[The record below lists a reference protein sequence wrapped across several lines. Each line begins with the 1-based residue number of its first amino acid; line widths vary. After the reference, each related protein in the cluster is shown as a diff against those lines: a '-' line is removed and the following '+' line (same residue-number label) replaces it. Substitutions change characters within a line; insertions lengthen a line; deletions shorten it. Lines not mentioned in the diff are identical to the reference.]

1 MYFAMSTRTPFVF
14 LAGRSVLGRLLTFRD
29 EALMLWRAFWH
40 PDTPLYLK
48 GATVFAALY
57 LVSPIDLIPDFIP
70 FAGWIDDLVL
80 VPLMVSWIAKMLPP
94 HVTAKPVEA
103 TVRRRY

>member
-1 MYFAMSTRTPFVF
+1 MTRTRTSLFAF
-14 LAGRSVLGRLLTFRD
+14 IGRSALARLFLFRE
-29 EALMLWRAFWH
+29 EAVTLWRAFWH
-40 PDTPLYLK
+40 PETPVVLK
-48 GATVFAALY
+48 AATLFAAFY

-80 VPLMVSWIAKMLPP
+80 VPLMVSWIVRYLPP
-94 HVTAKPVEA
+94 HVTAKPVRA